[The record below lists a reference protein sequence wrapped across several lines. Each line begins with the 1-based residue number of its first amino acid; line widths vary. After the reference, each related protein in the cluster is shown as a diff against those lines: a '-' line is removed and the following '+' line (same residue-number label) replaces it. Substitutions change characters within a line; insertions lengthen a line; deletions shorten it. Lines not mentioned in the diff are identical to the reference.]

1 MEWLFADID
10 AYCERPGPGVWAE
23 PVNAITNIAFIVAGA
38 ILWRRTR
45 GLPEGRALSV
55 ILILIGLASGLFHT
69 IAQGWTAALDSL
81 SILVFSLFYIF
92 LANRDFW
99 RLSAPVS
106 ALGSAAYIPYTI
118 ALTPLFAA
126 LPGFAVSSFYWPL
139 VVLIAA
145 YGLFLRARHP
155 QLGRGLLIGAGILA
169 LSITLR
175 SLDEPLCDSLPLG
188 THFFWHLLNAVMLAH
203 MIEVWRAHVVLEG
216 RAPAR

>member
-99 RLSAPVS
+99 RLSPLVS

-118 ALTPLFAA
+118 ALTPLFAGSPTVYA
-126 LPGFAVSSFYWPL
+126 HWPEKSY
-139 VVLIAA
+139 I
-145 YGLFLRARHP
+145 P
-155 QLGRGLLIGAGILA
+155 QVY
-169 LSITLR
+169 ITLSR
-175 SLDEPLCDSLPLG
+175 SP
-188 THFFWHLLNAVMLAH
+188 T
-203 MIEVWRAHVVLEG
+203 
-216 RAPAR
+216 